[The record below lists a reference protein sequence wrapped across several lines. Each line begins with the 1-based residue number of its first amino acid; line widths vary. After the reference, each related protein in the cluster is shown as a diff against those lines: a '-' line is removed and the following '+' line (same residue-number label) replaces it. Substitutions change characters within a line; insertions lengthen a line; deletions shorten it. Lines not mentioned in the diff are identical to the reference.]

1 MEKECIN
8 LHPARRVLTRGALF
22 CSQSSYLPLL
32 HILCSLFPAGLA
44 SAYLPAHLP
53 VWLPLLGWGAL
64 VGISVHC
71 FRWLRVSRCRSGFF
85 KYRLFQYRMIIYALC
100 IGLVYGLSGVLGLWW
115 LPVSS
120 HGVFIAVLAVVSTV
134 GVLTFCVD
142 RVTFGVYSLAV
153 FMPVLLLAAIHS
165 EIPDGLTVVAGLI
178 ALVLMCSV
186 FIGHSLLMQSSVE
199 RQLASAN
206 RVKRLAVD
214 NRRLLRLS
222 TLDPLTTL
230 ANRRL
235 FDSTLECEWRRAMR
249 AGTSLSVMMMDVDFF
264 KEYNDH
270 YGHLQADE
278 CLRQIARVLRRET
291 QRPADLAARFGGDEF
306 CAVIPDT
313 PTNGVLHFANRVY
326 HGVARLRLPHRQSP
340 CGRISVSIGVATVA
354 PSESLT
360 CEALLHAAD
369 CALYRAKASG
379 RNRIH
384 VGKIDWCD
392 LSLTDNPLPRGDAPS
407 HYFTL

>member
-1 MEKECIN
+1 M
-8 LHPARRVLTRGALF
+8 
-22 CSQSSYLPLL
+22 
-32 HILCSLFPAGLA
+32 LA
-44 SAYLPAHLP
+44 
-53 VWLPLLGWGAL
+53 
-64 VGISVHC
+64 
-71 FRWLRVSRCRSGFF
+71 VSRWVGKCLSTRPSACLAPVVGLGGIGGYQRPLFSLVACVTLSVWFF

-120 HGVFIAVLAVVSTV
+120 HGVFIAVLAVASTV

-249 AGTSLSVMMMDVDFF
+249 AGTSLSVMMMDVDF
-264 KEYNDH
+264 
-270 YGHLQADE
+270 
-278 CLRQIARVLRRET
+278 LRSTTTTMDIYRRMNACDRLPVCCAET

-354 PSESLT
+354 PSDSLT